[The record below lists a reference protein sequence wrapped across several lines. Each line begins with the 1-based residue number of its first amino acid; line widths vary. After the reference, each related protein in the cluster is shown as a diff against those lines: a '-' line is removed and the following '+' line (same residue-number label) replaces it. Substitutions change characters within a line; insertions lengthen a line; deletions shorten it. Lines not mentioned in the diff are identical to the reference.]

1 MYSHQIV
8 SIWNRY
14 ETGTDK
20 LCAYM
25 GPADSLWIR
34 LNGFT
39 NDDPVWNCTKWNRT
53 ARNLCK
59 RSIKVTS
66 NTGIID
72 YIQGRLERMARA

>member
-20 LCAYM
+20 PCAYM
-25 GPADSLWIR
+25 GPADSLQMR

-39 NDDPVWNCTKWNRT
+39 NDDPVWDCTKWNRT
-53 ARNLCK
+53 VRNSCK
-59 RSIKVTS
+59 HSLKVTS
-66 NTGIID
+66 NTGIVD